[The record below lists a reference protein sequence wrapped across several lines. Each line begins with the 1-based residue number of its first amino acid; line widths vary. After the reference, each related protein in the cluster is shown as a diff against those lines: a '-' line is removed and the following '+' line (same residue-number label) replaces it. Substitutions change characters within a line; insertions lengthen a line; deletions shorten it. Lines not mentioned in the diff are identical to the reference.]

1 MTEKLAKHMSLYQH
15 DIAPDITSH
24 ARCSA
29 DAVEELIDQCDE
41 KWRHMEK
48 LQNKLTLLGTETVA
62 ESDAQLT
69 LLMMQVKALT
79 AECNQ
84 WQKRTP
90 ELLPD
95 KQEVLLAVGKEELQK
110 VDHELEMVR
119 TCVQSKNKK
128 LKDDLQREQKWLE
141 EQQQLV
147 EALTARQEELRNQV
161 VEISEK
167 RLIQEL
173 NKKIVKIRRYE
184 EELLRALGEFLEEH
198 FPLPEEQ
205 GNINKK
211 KKGLPTDPP
220 TQLITLHEILETL
233 INKLTSTPHQPYLTL
248 DETHWPP
255 YIEMLL
261 RYGIALRHPE
271 DPSKI
276 RLEAFHQ

>member
-1 MTEKLAKHMSLYQH
+1 MDKQDELLKETEKLAKHMSLYQH

-62 ESDAQLT
+62 ESDAQ
-69 LLMMQVKALT
+69 
-79 AECNQ
+79 
-84 WQKRTP
+84 
-90 ELLPD
+90 
-95 KQEVLLAVGKEELQK
+95 LQK

>member
-1 MTEKLAKHMSLYQH
+1 MDKQDELLKETEKLAKHMSLYQH

-211 KKGLPTDPP
+211 KK
-220 TQLITLHEILETL
+220 TL